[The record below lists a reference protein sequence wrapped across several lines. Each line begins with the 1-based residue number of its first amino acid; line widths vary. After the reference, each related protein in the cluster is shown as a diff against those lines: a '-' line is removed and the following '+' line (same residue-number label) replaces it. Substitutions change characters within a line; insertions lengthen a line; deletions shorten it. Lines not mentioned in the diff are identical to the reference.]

1 MTKFTLIV
9 IMAITS
15 LVSCKSEPEP
25 DVVIEYTHIDIANK
39 LPGVESL
46 PLNRTIPNKD
56 RCALKSQLGRVA
68 IASNGT
74 KYVCMGSGW
83 RIIELG
89 VNDLPGKA

>member
-1 MTKFTLIV
+1 MTKITLIA

-15 LVSCKSEPEP
+15 LVACRSEPEP
-25 DVVIEYTHIDIANK
+25 DVVIEYTHVDIANK

-46 PLNRTIPNKD
+46 PLSRTIPNKD
-56 RCALKSQLGRVA
+56 RCVSKSQLGRVA

-83 RIIELG
+83 RILEPG
-89 VNDLPGKA
+89 VNSIPGKA